1 MDKRL
6 IKASILRNIESEID
20 DWLEAEPKFTDPFEY
35 EKSLF
40 ERVLRMGK
48 TIMVHS
54 QGEISRDRNQ
64 KKSPDHFRAD

>member
-1 MDKRL
+1 MDKQL

-20 DWLEAEPKFTDPFEY
+20 DWLEVEPKFTDPFEY

-48 TIMVHS
+48 TMILHS
-54 QGEISRDRNQ
+54 QGEVSRDRNLK
-64 KKSPDHFRAD
+64 KKS